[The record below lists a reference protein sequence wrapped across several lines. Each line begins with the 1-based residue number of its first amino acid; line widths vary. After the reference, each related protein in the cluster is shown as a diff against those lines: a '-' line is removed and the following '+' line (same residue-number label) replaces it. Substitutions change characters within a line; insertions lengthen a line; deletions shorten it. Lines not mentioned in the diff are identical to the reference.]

1 MTLTNQIKVSL
12 HSYKKQG
19 FKKQGFTYPDH
30 RYIITEYGNGYT
42 EYTEVTRIKS
52 SVTISS
58 GFESTIVV
66 HPETIPMLIQ
76 ELRRTYNQYK
86 KEQKNV

>member
-1 MTLTNQIKVSL
+1 MILTNQVKVSL
-12 HSYKKQG
+12 QIEKR
-19 FKKQGFTYPDH
+19 GFTYPDK
-30 RYIITEYGNGYT
+30 RFIVTEYGNGYSG
-42 EYTEVTRIKS
+42 YIEVTRIKS

>member
-12 HSYKKQG
+12 HSY
-19 FKKQGFTYPDH
+19 KKQGFTYPDH